1 MSAEKAI
8 STDKAPA
15 AIGPYSQARRAGE
28 LLFIS
33 GQIALDPAS
42 GRMIGENAAEQTAR
56 VMQNLGAVLRAAGL
70 GWEDV
75 VNTTVFLADLDD
87 FEAMNQVY
95 AGFFPPGADPPA
107 RACVQTAA
115 LPKGALVEIEAVA
128 HGGPGG

>member
-1 MSAEKAI
+1 MSAGKTI

-15 AIGPYSQARRAGE
+15 AMGPYSQARRAGE

-75 VNTTVFLADLDD
+75 VKATVFLADLGD
-87 FEAMNQVY
+87 FEAVNQVY
-95 AGFFPPGADPPA
+95 AGFFPLGADPPA
-107 RACVQTAA
+107 RACVQAAA